1 MMKNVFSKI
10 YHPLKEYIFII
21 AGTALCAFGFVGF
34 VMPNEVVPGGL
45 TGVASII
52 YYATDIPVSIS
63 YGLINVVLLAF
74 AYKILGKRFVL
85 NSLLGIISLT
95 LMFMFFEWLLK
106 DKILVSNQP
115 FMSIVIGSAISGA
128 GLGMIFASG
137 GSTGGTDIIG
147 AIVNKYKNISIGRA
161 LLYCDFI
168 IIASSYF
175 LFHDVEKI
183 VFGYVVMFIEI
194 FVFDKVLNANTQSV
208 QFMIFSQKY
217 EEIVEHILNDLG
229 RGCTVLD
236 GKGGYSKEEVK
247 VIVLLVKKKESAMI
261 FRLIKSIDKEAF
273 ISQSNVQG
281 VYGEGFDAIKS

>member
-1 MMKNVFSKI
+1 
-10 YHPLKEYIFII
+10 
-21 AGTALCAFGFVGF
+21 
-34 VMPNEVVPGGL
+34 
-45 TGVASII
+45 
-52 YYATDIPVSIS
+52 
-63 YGLINVVLLAF
+63 VVLLAF

-85 NSLLGIISLT
+85 NSLLGIMSLT

-115 FMSIVIGSAISGA
+115 FMSIVIGSAMSGA
-128 GLGMIFASG
+128 GLGMIFAAG

-168 IIASSYF
+168 IIASSYL
-175 LFHDVEKI
+175 LFHDLEKI
-183 VFGYVVMFIEI
+183 VFGYVVMFVEI
-194 FVFDKVLNANTQSV
+194 FVFDKVLNANNQSV

-236 GKGGYSKEEVK
+236 GKGGYSKEDVK

-261 FRLIKSIDKEAF
+261 FRLIKAIDRQAF

-281 VYGEGFDAIKS
+281 VYGEGFDVIKS